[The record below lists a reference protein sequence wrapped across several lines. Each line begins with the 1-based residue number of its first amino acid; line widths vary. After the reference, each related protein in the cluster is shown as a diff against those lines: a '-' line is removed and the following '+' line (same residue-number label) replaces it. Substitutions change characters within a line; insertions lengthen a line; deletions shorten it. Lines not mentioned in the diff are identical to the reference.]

1 MDGCLF
7 LKGFLPPRPLPR
19 HAQSWPEAPC
29 GVSPWILISPP
40 RELQRQTAE
49 RARLPQDGLAHFL
62 SAGRHVGGV
71 GSKAPPFL
79 ERGSSLETKSE
90 STPGV

>member
-1 MDGCLF
+1 MWSLSLD
-7 LKGFLPPRPLPR
+7 PHQPTPR
-19 HAQSWPEAPC
+19 AA
-29 GVSPWILISPP
+29 G
-40 RELQRQTAE
+40 QTAE

-71 GSKAPPFL
+71 GSKVPPFL